1 MAMAMA
7 NLKKGITFIVLL
19 VTSISFSQND
29 SIRFKNYNES
39 QEWIEKVRQLT
50 DIDKKNEILNKIETN
65 YNLLPIV
72 IENHIYFYDKLSE
85 STKSL
90 IYKIDEKYFCVLK
103 NISNTH
109 NEKNEKCY
117 GIVIVQILSESI
129 INITKNIDIL
139 EIKKKKQK
147 TIIKLNSLIETEV
160 KISKELL
167 LNNSNSEEQ
176 NIQIR
181 KGKNLLK
188 IKTDN
193 QPRIISIT
201 NQTEKIIFIK

>member
-1 MAMAMA
+1 MS
-7 NLKKGITFIVLL
+7 NFKKGITFIVIM
-19 VTSISFSQND
+19 VTSICFSQND

-90 IYKIDEKYFCVLK
+90 IYKIDEKYFYVLK
-103 NISNTH
+103 NISYTH

-147 TIIKLNSLIETEV
+147 TIIKLNSSIETEV

-181 KGKNLLK
+181 KGKNRLK

>member
-1 MAMAMA
+1 MS
-7 NLKKGITFIVLL
+7 NFKKGITFIVLL

-103 NISNTH
+103 NVSNTH
-109 NEKNEKCY
+109 NKKNEKCY
-117 GIVIVQILSESI
+117 GIVIVKILSESI

-181 KGKNLLK
+181 KGKNRLK

>member
-1 MAMAMA
+1 MS
-7 NLKKGITFIVLL
+7 NFKKGITFIVIM
-19 VTSISFSQND
+19 VTSICFSQND

-50 DIDKKNEILNKIETN
+50 DIDKKNEILNKIEVN

-72 IENHIYFYDKLSE
+72 IENHIYYFDKLSE

-90 IYKIDEKYFCVLK
+90 IYKIDEKYFYVLK
-103 NISNTH
+103 NISYTH

-147 TIIKLNSLIETEV
+147 TIIKLNSSIETEV

-181 KGKNLLK
+181 KGKNRLK

>member
-1 MAMAMA
+1 MS
-7 NLKKGITFIVLL
+7 NFKKGITFIVIM
-19 VTSISFSQND
+19 VTSICFSQND

-72 IENHIYFYDKLSE
+72 IANHIYFYDKLSE

-90 IYKIDEKYFCVLK
+90 IYKIDEKYFYVLK
-103 NISNTH
+103 NISYTH

-147 TIIKLNSLIETEV
+147 TIIKLNSSIETEL

-176 NIQIR
+176 NIKIR
-181 KGKNLLK
+181 KGKNRLK

>member
-1 MAMAMA
+1 MAMA
-7 NLKKGITFIVLL
+7 NLKNEIKFIVLL

-90 IYKIDEKYFCVLK
+90 IYKIDEKYFYVLK
-103 NISNTH
+103 NISYTH

-181 KGKNLLK
+181 KGKNRLK

>member
-1 MAMAMA
+1 MS
-7 NLKKGITFIVLL
+7 NFKKGITFIVIM
-19 VTSISFSQND
+19 VTSICFSQND

-90 IYKIDEKYFCVLK
+90 IYKIDEKYFYVLK
-103 NISNTH
+103 NISYTH

-147 TIIKLNSLIETEV
+147 TIIKLNSSIETEL

-176 NIQIR
+176 NIKIR
-181 KGKNLLK
+181 KGKNRLK